1 MSIGVYYAVAYS
13 VDLDSESLDRI
24 RKKYDPTE
32 PLIEPHIA
40 VIFPV
45 PESVEEENLVQH
57 VEGVLKSW
65 SPLRIRIRGFR
76 KSFDH
81 WLFLTLEE
89 GYDEVVRLY
98 RELNTGILEPYRRD
112 DIEFIP
118 HIGLGQFVTEKG
130 DFDQQ
135 KYEEALREAEE
146 ESFDFRRTMD
156 RLHLVKIPAV
166 IIDWHLGRVETFP
179 EGERAVWGR
188 EFIL

>member
-1 MSIGVYYAVAYS
+1 MYYAVVYS
-13 VDLDSESLDRI
+13 VDLESESFDQFR
-24 RKKYDPTE
+24 RKYDPTE
-32 PLIEPHIA
+32 PIIEPHLA

-45 PESVEEENLVQH
+45 PASVGEENLVQH

-65 SPLRIRIRGFR
+65 RPLRMRIRGFR

-98 RELNTGILEPYRRD
+98 RELNTGILDPYRRD

-130 DFDQQ
+130 EFDESQY
-135 KYEEALREAEE
+135 KEALREAEE
-146 ESFDFRRTMD
+146 VDFDFRRTLD

-166 IIDWHLGRVETFP
+166 IMDWHLGRVETFP
-179 EGERAVWGR
+179 KGERVVWGR